1 MDRKPQ
7 TSEELVRFMDERDAY
22 REKAIVDDDDGSAAV
37 VRFEFWFGDTVYLK
51 NSPTS
56 PAGLITKITIGPP
69 CAVMYGV
76 SWHDDK
82 TFSEFYAFELTAER
96 PIG

>member
-7 TSEELVRFMDERDAY
+7 TSEELRAFMDAMDAD
-22 REKAIVDDDDGSAAV
+22 RGECGEDGPAAV
-37 VRFEFWFGDTVYLK
+37 VQFEFWFGDTVYLK

-82 TFSEFYAFELTAER
+82 TFSEFYGFELTDEK
-96 PIG
+96 PVN